1 MNKILF
7 SFILLFLS
15 FPMLAQERRLE
26 QVDDRLFSY
35 REYSNGKV
43 VQSGYYEKHNG
54 EFVATGVWRNSLG
67 TTAYFKNG
75 EMLWIR
81 FKGEERVSKEQI
93 EIHRL
98 KRKVARLEQ
107 ALTSL

>member
-1 MNKILF
+1 MKQILF
-7 SFILLFLS
+7 GFILLFLS

-35 REYSNGKV
+35 REYNNGKV

-54 EFVATGVWRNSLG
+54 EFIATGVWKNSLG
-67 TTAYFKNG
+67 TTAYFKDG